1 MQDRK
6 LEGSRLLALWT
17 ATTFAVVVAFLT
29 HLSLRFQTAR
39 LGYELAGKRTV
50 HARLMENERLLA
62 TERAT
67 LEVDQRIRT
76 IAQTALGLHAPMQHQ
91 IIPFERTTEFMQD
104 IFGCTLSEGTLKN
117 WTAEAYSNLTQTE
130 EQIKVQLQQADIL
143 HSDETGMFCEN
154 KLHWIHSASTE
165 IYTHYGIHQKRGK
178 KAMDDIGILPK
189 AKGRI
194 IHDFWESYARYKN
207 VTHAYCNAHI
217 VRELRAVHEQHHQA
231 WAQKLI
237 DLLFLLCL

>member
-76 IAQTALGLHAPMQHQ
+76 IAQTALGLHAPMQNQ
-91 IIPFERTTEFMQD
+91 IIPVDRAITRV
-104 IFGCTLSEGTLKN
+104 S
-117 WTAEAYSNLTQTE
+117 
-130 EQIKVQLQQADIL
+130 
-143 HSDETGMFCEN
+143 
-154 KLHWIHSASTE
+154 
-165 IYTHYGIHQKRGK
+165 
-178 KAMDDIGILPK
+178 
-189 AKGRI
+189 GR
-194 IHDFWESYARYKN
+194 SR
-207 VTHAYCNAHI
+207 
-217 VRELRAVHEQHHQA
+217 
-231 WAQKLI
+231 
-237 DLLFLLCL
+237 